1 VPGRL
6 LTRRTAVVSA
16 VGTALS
22 TPLVL
27 AACDID
33 PPASTGGSSPASPP
47 PPEDA
52 DLVAAVV
59 AELVRAGA
67 VLEAATLSVPG
78 LTPLLAPVAAAHAAH
93 LDLLA
98 GAVTDA
104 DVPAFEPPAITAGRA
119 RALAVVRRSE
129 RRLQRAVRQA
139 CLSAASGDLAR
150 VLASVAAS
158 TAQHGAALA
167 DPAGG
172 PQGSVTAP

>member
-1 VPGRL
+1 MVPARP

-16 VGTALS
+16 VGSALTA
-22 TPLVL
+22 PLVL

-33 PPASTGGSSPASPP
+33 PPASTDGSPASPP

-52 DLVAAVV
+52 ELVAAVV

-78 LTPLLAPVAAAHAAH
+78 LTALLAPVAAAHADH
-93 LDLLA
+93 LELLV
-98 GAVTDA
+98 GAVADA
-104 DVPAFEPPAITAGRA
+104 DLPASEPSAIASARA
-119 RALAVVRRSE
+119 RALAVVQRSE
-129 RRLQRAVRQA
+129 RRLQREVRRA
-139 CLSAASGDLAR
+139 CLNAASGDLAR

-167 DPAGG
+167 D
-172 PQGSVTAP
+172 GSETAP

>member
-1 VPGRL
+1 MPGRL
-6 LTRRTAVVSA
+6 LTRRTALFSA
-16 VGTALS
+16 VGSALTA
-22 TPLVL
+22 PVVL

-33 PPASTGGSSPASPP
+33 PPASTGGSPASPP
-47 PPEDA
+47 PAEDA
-52 DLVAAVV
+52 ELVAAVV

-78 LTPLLAPVAAAHAAH
+78 LTPLLAPVAAAHADH
-93 LDLLA
+93 LGLLA
-98 GAVTDA
+98 DAVADA
-104 DVPAFEPPAITAGRA
+104 DVPAPEPPAIAAGRA
-119 RALAVVRRSE
+119 RALAAVRRSE

-167 DPAGG
+167 DPAAG
-172 PQGSVTAP
+172 PAGSVARP